1 LRQIGLVFSGVCFLV
16 LALVFWNESSHFVD
30 AAAPPQAGIVRTGSN
45 QPANGTRVSASTA
58 APPTLLPGQTW
69 HEVKRGE
76 SVPALARAYLP
87 QTSFMT
93 VAELE
98 TAIRQANSG
107 LRGNFLHPG
116 EQIIVPGMLPGPI
129 VERPI
134 EVNRDFEVRAVYLTG
149 AMAGSEKGM
158 RIINRWREMGGNS
171 VVFDVKDSDGIVNIP
186 FEYPLNSPARRP
198 VIRNLPKFARY
209 LHSLGMHS
217 IARIAIFRDERLVVS
232 HPELAVRSRRSGKPW
247 RENGKL
253 VWTDPSHPEV
263 QAYDIALAKAAAEAG
278 VDEIQFD
285 YVRFPAEGDQ
295 KDAQFLYQSKHP
307 AWRRSDV
314 ITHFLT
320 DAYTQLHPLH
330 VLLSLDV
337 FGVMAWQRQVD
348 LAHTGQDI
356 SAMALHCDVL
366 SPMIYP
372 SHFFGMDGYAH
383 PGDAPEHFIS
393 ESMAR
398 FRRDTKTTGVVLRP
412 WLQAFAWRTRTYSAN
427 YIITQVRV
435 AKAEGGIG
443 FLFWNARNDYGKP
456 LVAMSEMRAERG
468 RYFRGDELRGA
479 VAAKTAAASPPAPLL
494 VPAAAQ

>member
-16 LALVFWNESSHFVD
+16 LALVIWNETPHFVD
-30 AAAPPQAGIVRTGSN
+30 AATPPQAGIVRTGSN
-45 QPANGTRVSASTA
+45 QPASRTRVPAPPA
-58 APPTLLPGQTW
+58 APRTLLPGESL

-76 SVPALARAYLP
+76 SLPGVARTYLP

-98 TAIRQANSG
+98 TAMRQANNG

-116 EQIIVPGMLPGPI
+116 EQIIIPGTLSGPI
-129 VERPI
+129 LERPI
-134 EVNRDFEVRAVYLTG
+134 EVNRDFEVRAIYLTG
-149 AMAGSEKGM
+149 AMASSEKGM
-158 RIINRWREMGGNS
+158 RIINRWRDMGGNS
-171 VVFDVKDSDGIVNIP
+171 VVFDIKDSDGIVNIS
-186 FEYPLNSPARRP
+186 FQHPLNSPGRRP
-198 VIRNLPKFARY
+198 VMRNLPKFARY

-232 HPELAVRSRRSGKPW
+232 HPELAVRSRRTGQPW

-263 QAYDIALAKAAAEAG
+263 QAFDIALAKAAAEAG
-278 VDEIQFD
+278 VDEVQFD

-295 KDAQFLYQSKHP
+295 KDAKFEYQTAHP
-307 AWRRSDV
+307 DWRRADV

-320 DAYTQLHPLH
+320 NAYAQIHPLH

-337 FGVMAWQRQVD
+337 FGVMAWQRPVD

-356 SAMALHCDVL
+356 PAMALHCDAL

-412 WLQAFAWRTRTYSAN
+412 WLQAFGWRTRTYSAN

-435 AKAEGGIG
+435 AKEEGGIG

-456 LVAMSEMRAERG
+456 LVAMSEMRTARG
-468 RYFRGDELRGA
+468 RYFRGDELPG
-479 VAAKTAAASPPAPLL
+479 VSTAKTAAVSAPVPAL
-494 VPAAAQ
+494 VPTAAQ